1 MSKAPI
7 TYDLVVLLDPQA
19 DEPARAKVLSDAQ
32 AAIESHG
39 QLLRAD
45 NWGLRALTYPIG
57 HRTDAEYHLFQ
68 FHVTDKSVLSTL
80 DRSLHLSDEVLRFM
94 ISKLAPGTPEAPP
107 NPDTR
112 AARHAPA
119 EAEPA
124 AATAA

>member
-19 DEPARAKVLSDAQ
+19 DEPARAKVLADAK
-32 AAIESHG
+32 AAIEAHG
-39 QLLRAD
+39 ELLRQD
-45 NWGLRALTYPIG
+45 QWGLRALTYPIA
-57 HRTDAEYHLFQ
+57 HRTEAEYHLFQ
-68 FHVTDKSVLSTL
+68 FHVSDKSVLESL

-119 EAEPA
+119 EPEPA
-124 AATAA
+124 AAA

>member
-19 DEPARAKVLSDAQ
+19 DEPARAKVLADAK
-32 AAIESHG
+32 AAIEAHG
-39 QLLRAD
+39 ELLRQD
-45 NWGLRALTYPIG
+45 QWGLRALTYPIA
-57 HRTDAEYHLFQ
+57 HRTEAEYHLFQ
-68 FHVTDKSVLSTL
+68 FHVSDKSVLESL

-112 AARHAPA
+112 AVRHAPA
-119 EAEPA
+119 EPEPA
-124 AATAA
+124 AAA

>member
-19 DEPARAKVLSDAQ
+19 DEPARAKVLADAK
-32 AAIESHG
+32 AAIEAHG
-39 QLLRAD
+39 ELLRQD
-45 NWGLRALTYPIG
+45 QWGLRTLTYPIA
-57 HRTDAEYHLFQ
+57 HRTEAEYHLFQ
-68 FHVTDKSVLSTL
+68 FHVSDKSVLESL

-119 EAEPA
+119 EPEPA
-124 AATAA
+124 AAA